1 MMSFFYLA
9 CLAVFVSDE
18 WDAIKKAL
26 KDCEE

>member
-18 WDAIKKAL
+18 WDEIKKAL